1 LLKLSA
7 TEPGVIVSGV
17 AHGAILLAAIIGFSD
32 AKQFDPVQ
40 ETLPVEVLTD
50 QQFNE
55 IVQGEKTAPA
65 AKPQPP
71 RADKVA
77 DIPEPK
83 PTPPKQEAK
92 VDVPTPPPSLRRIEE
107 PDDADE
113 PDEPKPAPTP
123 PQRVAALPPPRPQPE
138 PPKPVARP
146 PDPPKAEAIE
156 PPKPP
161 ERPKP
166 EAKAPTPPTP
176 PKAEEKPKV
185 DQLAKLLEAKKIEDA
200 KAAEAKKAAD
210 AKAAA
215 AAKAKAA
222 EQANEKSKFDAG
234 AIAQALSRDS
244 AQQRPATGRT
254 VNQVAALGSPTANA
268 PRMSPSMWGQLD
280 GYMQDQYKQCWTYLG
295 LTTGQKY
302 VPQIRVQF
310 NQSGGLVGQPELL
323 NRPSDPNLRSL
334 AESALR
340 AVKKC
345 DPLRIPA
352 QYAPYYNEW
361 KARILRF
368 DPEEMAG

>member
-1 LLKLSA
+1 MKLPN
-7 TEPGVIVSGV
+7 PGVVASGLGH
-17 AHGAILLAAIIGFSD
+17 AAILVASLVVFSETP
-32 AKQFDPVQ
+32 KFDPVQ
-40 ETLPVEVLTD
+40 ESVPIEVLTD

-55 IVQGEKTAPA
+55 IMKGEKSAPA

-71 RADKVA
+71 VASKIA

-83 PTPPKQEAK
+83 PAPPKPQEAK
-92 VDVPTPPPSLRRIEE
+92 VDVPTPPPDLRRIKE
-107 PDDADE
+107 PDDAEDPPE
-113 PDEPKPAPTP
+113 PPKKPAPA
-123 PQRVAALPPPRPQPE
+123 PQVAALPPPRPPE
-138 PPKPVARP
+138 PQKPVVRP

-176 PKAEEKPKV
+176 PKPEEKPKV
-185 DQLAKLLEAKKIEDA
+185 DQLAKLLEAKKAEDAA
-200 KAAEAKKAAD
+200 KAAADAAKKAAD

-215 AAKAKAA
+215 AKAKSG
-222 EQANEKSKFDAG
+222 EPSNEKSKFDAG
-234 AIAQALSRDS
+234 AIAQALSKDS
-244 AQQRPATGRT
+244 AQQKPATGRA

-268 PRMSPSMWGQLD
+268 PRMSPSLWGQLD
-280 GYMQDQYKQCWTYLG
+280 GYMQDQYKQCWNYLG
-295 LTTGQKY
+295 LSSGQKY